1 MLTKISLKIRM
12 EMINLPT
19 TKMIPVGIAGTGVY
33 LPEKVLT
40 NADLEKMVDTSDE
53 WIRSRTG
60 IQERRILA
68 DGLGTSDM
76 GVEAARGALAKAGI
90 SPEELDLIILSTVS
104 PDQQVPSGCCILQ
117 DKLGAVNAAAFD
129 LNAGCTGFV
138 YGIIV
143 GSQFI
148 QTGMY
153 KKVLVVGADALSRIV
168 DWTDRNT
175 CVLFGDAAGAVVLT
189 ACEEGYGILS
199 AEMGS
204 DGSKAGLLGNPIGGS
219 VTPLTPENCQNP
231 LRYLQ
236 MNGREVFKFAVKVMG
251 ESALSVVEKAGLSK
265 NDIDCFV
272 PHQANIRI
280 IDSAAK
286 RLGLSADKI
295 FVNAQKYG
303 NTSSASIPIALHE
316 ACEEGKIKKGDR
328 VVLVGFGAGLTWAA
342 CAVRWTY

>member
-1 MLTKISLKIRM
+1 MLKIRM
-12 EMINLPT
+12 EMINLPST
-19 TKMIPVGIAGTGVY
+19 EIIPVGIAGTGVY

-60 IQERRILA
+60 IQERRILP
-68 DGLGTSDM
+68 DGMGTSDM
-76 GVEAARGALAKAGI
+76 GAEAARGALAKAGI
-90 SPEELDLIILSTVS
+90 SPEELDLIVMSTVT
-104 PDQQVPSGCCILQ
+104 PDQQVPSGSCILQ
-117 DKLGAVNAAAFD
+117 DKLVAVNAAAFD
-129 LNAGCTGFV
+129 LNAGCTGFA
-138 YGIIV
+138 YGIVV

-168 DWTDRNT
+168 DWKDRNT
-175 CVLFGDAAGAVVLT
+175 CVLFGDGAGAVVLT
-189 ACEEGYGILS
+189 PCEDGYGILS

-204 DGSKAGLLGNPIGGS
+204 DGSKAGLLGNPLGGS
-219 VTPLTPENCQNP
+219 KTPLTPENCENP

-251 ESALSVVEKAGLSK
+251 GSALSVVEKAGLSK

-272 PHQANIRI
+272 PHQANVRI

-286 RLGLSADKI
+286 RLGLPADKI

-316 ACEEGKIKKGDR
+316 ACEEGRIKKGDR
-328 VVLVGFGAGLTWAA
+328 IVLVGFGAGLTWAA
-342 CAVRWTY
+342 CAVKWTY